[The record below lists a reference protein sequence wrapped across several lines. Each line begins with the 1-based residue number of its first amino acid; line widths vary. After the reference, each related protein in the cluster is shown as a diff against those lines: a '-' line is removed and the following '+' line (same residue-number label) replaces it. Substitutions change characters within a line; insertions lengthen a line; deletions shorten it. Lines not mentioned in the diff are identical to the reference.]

1 MCGNHYTSPSD
12 YGYYNGFPNK
22 LQLQHIGR
30 RERMYAKYVEL
41 RDAKGVN
48 DANVSEATGIPRST
62 FTDWKTG
69 RSTPKLEKLV
79 KIAGYFEVPIDDF
92 VKAR

>member
-1 MCGNHYTSPSD
+1 
-12 YGYYNGFPNK
+12 
-22 LQLQHIGR
+22 
-30 RERMYAKYVEL
+30 MYAKYVEL

>member
-1 MCGNHYTSPSD
+1 
-12 YGYYNGFPNK
+12 
-22 LQLQHIGR
+22 
-30 RERMYAKYVEL
+30 MYAKYVEL

-92 VKAR
+92 VKARKA